1 MLGSKNNFFKAPP
14 AELYKSCEQM
24 VRLLE
29 IKGYSQL
36 EINVYIDAF
45 NYFWINPNAF
55 DGATIVKDLCDVP
68 GLDLDAMLHDY
79 HYLKHGVASNFVTKW
94 KADWLF
100 AKGNERKGKGQYSA
114 FSRFVALTIIGIGF
128 VPYVR
133 IKRGK
138 ITKTQKTEF
147 LKEYN
152 LLIK

>member
-29 IKGYSQL
+29 IKGYSKS

-45 NYFWINPNAF
+45 NYFWANPNAF
-55 DGATIVKDLCDVP
+55 DGATIVKDLCDIP

-100 AKGNERKGKGQYSA
+100 AKGHERKGKGQYSA
-114 FSRFVALTIIGIGF
+114 YSRFIALTIIGVFF
-128 VPYVR
+128 VPYVL